1 MADLR
6 ILLTDKTIARL
17 PTPKDGWYL
26 ARDTE
31 LKGFF
36 VVVGKRKRT
45 FTVQGDLRQDGKRAS
60 SIRVAIGGTDEV
72 STRNARATAKEYLA
86 LISRGQHP
94 KEEKGNPR
102 TSPTETTENKTGAPL
117 RGVTLKEAWQRY
129 LDAHLVRKG
138 RSELTIEGYRDHV
151 ERIFVDWLDTPLQE
165 LASDPAR
172 VAKRHDEI
180 TNENG
185 PYMANGSMRTLRAV
199 YNHARKTNK
208 SLPSDN
214 PADAIDWNEEKRRD
228 TGMGTADLKGWF
240 VELAA
245 IENPVRREFHLFTLL
260 SGCRPAALQEIQPS
274 HIDFRRRI
282 VHISKPK
289 GGVKRAFD
297 IPLSREMILC
307 LIRAIRFSRQM
318 YPSKAGDWLF
328 PGDSASG
335 HLAEGKEDRATL
347 SKWGNDLR
355 QSFRT
360 IATAGGVSEFDA
372 KLLMNHSIPG
382 VNAGYITRHK
392 LLENHLRCQQQAISS
407 AVFSGL
413 GTSLTEHQGLL
424 GWLGRG
430 ASRRATLD
438 ASINSSDSVA
448 GKQVTIRQAA

>member
-60 SIRVAIGGTDEV
+60 SIRVAIGGTDEI
-72 STRNARATAKEYLA
+72 STRNARAIAKEYLA

-94 KEEKGNPR
+94 KDEKGSPR
-102 TSPTETTENKTGAPL
+102 TRQTETAGNKTAATL

-228 TGMGTADLKGWF
+228 TGMGTDDLKGWF

-274 HIDFRRRI
+274 HIDFQRRI
-282 VHISKPK
+282 VHIPKPK

-307 LIRAIRFSRQM
+307 LIRVIRFGRQM

-360 IATAGGVSEFDA
+360 IATAAGVSEFDA
-372 KLLMNHSIPG
+372 KLLMNHAIPG

-392 LLENHLRCQQQAISS
+392 LLENHLRCQEQAISS
-407 AVFSGL
+407 AVFAGL

-430 ASRRATLD
+430 ARRRATLD
-438 ASINSSDSVA
+438 ASNNSSDCDA

>member
-94 KEEKGNPR
+94 KDEKGNPR
-102 TSPTETTENKTGAPL
+102 TSLTETAENKTAATL

-172 VAKRHDEI
+172 VAKKHDEI

-214 PADAIDWNEEKRRD
+214 LADAIAWNEEKRRD

-282 VHISKPK
+282 IHIPKPK

-297 IPLSREMILC
+297 IPLSREMIMC

-360 IATAGGVSEFDA
+360 IATAAGVSEFDA
-372 KLLMNHSIPG
+372 KLLMNHAIPG

-392 LLENHLRCQQQAISS
+392 LLENHLRCQQQAISC
-407 AVFSGL
+407 AVFAGL

-430 ASRRATLD
+430 ASRRATMD
-438 ASINSSDSVA
+438 ASINSSDRVA
-448 GKQVTIRQAA
+448 GKQVTIQQAA